1 MNESIS
7 SNVSRTFQT
16 KLVLPPDTN
25 HLGTIFGGTVLSHI
39 DEIAAISAMKHS
51 KCVVVTA
58 SIDRVNFVSSAKVG
72 DILYLEAAVVY
83 TGRTSME
90 VYVKVEC
97 ENLHTGIRKITT
109 TSVLTMVAIN
119 ENGVPV
125 PIPSV
130 IPVTEEELNLHK
142 DAQER
147 RSQRKQK
154 GEDKEQ

>member
-72 DILYLEAAVVY
+72 DILYLEAAVIS

-97 ENLHTGIRKITT
+97 ENLLTGIRKITT
-109 TSVLTMVAIN
+109 TSVLTMVAID
-119 ENGVPV
+119 EHGVPV
-125 PIPSV
+125 PVPSV
-130 IPVTEEELNLHK
+130 RPVTDEELELHT

-147 RSQRKQK
+147 RQRKEK